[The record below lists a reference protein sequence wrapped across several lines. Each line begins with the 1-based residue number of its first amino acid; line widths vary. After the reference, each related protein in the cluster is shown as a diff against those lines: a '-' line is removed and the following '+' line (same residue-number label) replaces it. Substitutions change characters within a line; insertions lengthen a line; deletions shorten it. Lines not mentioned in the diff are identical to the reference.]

1 MLPRSCLA
9 QCCRCPQSHAEGCS
23 HSPSLHKGPQQAA
36 GSSQKMWDAKEQS
49 EGSLR
54 AEQHF
59 SAGLPWHVQQLPEQ
73 GTRDLHAHFMLDPA

>member
-1 MLPRSCLA
+1 
-9 QCCRCPQSHAEGCS
+9 
-23 HSPSLHKGPQQAA
+23 
-36 GSSQKMWDAKEQS
+36 MWDAKKQG

-59 SAGLPWHVQQLPEQ
+59 SAGLPWHMQQLPEQ